1 MRYPLSLSL
10 SKATRHAPH
19 LPNPQTP
26 STMPSVR
33 RLLPFLIALLTLSA
47 CAPQMERIA
56 SAAAPRPKPV
66 WAFMASDIP
75 VDPAFRF
82 GRLANGMRYVI
93 RQNATPR
100 GTAAVRLEIA
110 AGSLDES
117 ESERG
122 YAHFVEHMAFNGST
136 NVPEG
141 EMVKL
146 LERQGLAF
154 GADTN
159 AQTSFERTTY
169 LLDLPRNDPALLGT
183 ALMLMRE
190 TASELNFEP
199 QAVAR
204 ERGVVLAEMRD
215 RNSWQFRNLEDQLA
229 FVNPGAR
236 YTRRLP
242 IGTAG
247 TLNAATAE
255 SLRAFWRRAYVPAKT
270 TLIVVGDFPVDQV
283 EAAITAGFASWQAVP
298 AEPQPSAGPVDP
310 AYRGETDNYIDPA
323 LSERIVA
330 ARHGPWLDEP
340 DTAAQCRENLL
351 RQIGYGIVNRRLQRL
366 ARQADPPFR
375 DAGLGTGDVFKA
387 GRTTNLI
394 VDTVDGKWRRGLIA
408 AASEYRRAMRFGFTA
423 NEIAEQVAN
432 LRTALQDEAASAS
445 TRRHTALVGAI
456 LALLREDTVPAAPE
470 SVLARFEAFAPDIT
484 AKRVLAALKR
494 EAMPLDNPL
503 LRFQGR
509 RTPEGAEPAIRA
521 AWNEATRL
529 SLARERSL
537 ANAAFGYTD
546 FGPAGA
552 VVSDTRDAALGI
564 RQLRFA
570 NGVRLNLKRTDL
582 EKDRVSVQLSIDGGN
597 FLSTRSNP
605 LATEMVSALTAGGLG
620 RHSQDELDSIL
631 AGRTAGLSFSTTPET
646 FVSSAQTT
654 PRDLELQLQLLAAL
668 ISDPGYRPEGET
680 RYRVSINNFFAQLRA
695 TPASALGNT
704 IGSIL
709 SDNDPR
715 FSLQPVEDYRRLTFA
730 KLRTDLA
737 DRMARGAIE
746 LGIVGDVDEDQAIA
760 LVGKTLG
767 ALPPREAD
775 FRAYP
780 DQRQRSFTPDR
791 TPRIVRHTG
800 PADQAML
807 RLTWPTRDDSD
818 PAETIALELLERIV
832 RIELTESLREKLGKA
847 YSPSASSTL
856 SQVWRGYGVFAITAS
871 LDVADVP
878 AARVA
883 VAETLARLRAAPVAA
898 DEFQRAR
905 QPLIE
910 AHDNA
915 LKSNRGWL
923 TLVDR
928 AQTEA
933 DRIERYFKAK
943 DRLLALTAADVQA
956 MAKRYLGAQQGL
968 EVLVLPEGV
977 EAARP

>member
-1 MRYPLSLSL
+1 
-10 SKATRHAPH
+10 
-19 LPNPQTP
+19 
-26 STMPSVR
+26 MPPVR
-33 RLLPFLIALLTLSA
+33 RLIPILLAILSLCA
-47 CAPQMERIA
+47 CAPQLERVS
-56 SAAAPRPKPV
+56 SAATPRPKSV
-66 WAFMASDIP
+66 WAFEASDIP
-75 VDPAFRF
+75 VDPAFKF

-100 GTAAVRLEIA
+100 GTAAVRMEIA

-117 ESERG
+117 EGERG
-122 YAHFVEHMAFNGST
+122 FAHFVEHMAFNGST

-141 EMVKL
+141 EMVRL

-236 YTRRLP
+236 YTLRLP
-242 IGTAG
+242 IGTTG

-270 TLIVVGDFPVDQV
+270 TLIVVGDIPPETV
-283 EAAITAGFASWQAVP
+283 EAGIVARFAGWQPLP

-310 AYRGETDNYIDPA
+310 AYAGKTDIYIDPA
-323 LSERIVA
+323 LSERIAA
-330 ARHGPWLDEP
+330 ARHGSWLDEP
-340 DTAAQCRENLL
+340 DTAAQRRENLL

-366 ARQADPPFR
+366 ARLADPPFR

-394 VDTVDGKWRRGLIA
+394 VDTVDGKWRRGLIT
-408 AASEYRRAMRFGFTA
+408 AASEYHRALRHGFTKA
-423 NEIAEQVAN
+423 EVAEQLAN
-432 LRTALQDEAASAS
+432 IRTSLQNEAASAS
-445 TRRHTALVGAI
+445 TRRHTALVEAV
-456 LALLREDTVPAAPE
+456 LSMLRNDIVPAAPE
-470 SVLARFEAFAPDIT
+470 GVLARFEVFAPLID

-494 EAMPLDNPL
+494 EAVPLDNPL

-509 RTPEGAEPAIRA
+509 RPPDGGEAAVRA
-521 AWNEATRL
+521 AWNEAMRR
-529 SLARERSL
+529 SLARERGL

-546 FGPAGA
+546 FGPAGR
-552 VVSDTRDAALGI
+552 VVSDAREPALGI

-582 EKDRVSVQLSIDGGN
+582 EKDRVSVQLSIDGGDLLN
-597 FLSTRSNP
+597 TRDNP
-605 LATEMVSALTAGGLG
+605 LATEMASAITAGGLG
-620 RHSQDELDSIL
+620 KHSQDELDSIL
-631 AGRTAGLSFSTTPET
+631 AGRTAGLSFSSTPET

-668 ISDPGYRPEGET
+668 VSDPGYRPEGEV

-695 TPASALGNT
+695 TPASALNNT
-704 IGSIL
+704 IGGIL
-709 SDNDPR
+709 SDSDPR
-715 FSLQPVEDYRRLTFA
+715 FTLQPVEAYRQLTFA
-730 KLRTDLA
+730 KLRADLA
-737 DRMARGAIE
+737 DRLARGATEI
-746 LGIVGDVDEDQAIA
+746 GIVGDIDEEQAIA
-760 LVGKTLG
+760 LVGKTFG
-767 ALPPREAD
+767 ALPPRETD

-780 DQRQRSFTPDR
+780 DQRERPFTADRS
-791 TPRIVRHTG
+791 PRIIRHTG
-800 PADQAML
+800 PADQALL
-807 RLTWPTRDDSD
+807 RLTWLTRDDSD

-878 AARVA
+878 AARAA

-928 AQTEA
+928 AQTEP
-933 DRIERYFKAK
+933 DRIERYLKAK
-943 DRLLALTAADVQA
+943 DRLLALTPADVQT
-956 MAKRYLGAQQGL
+956 MAQRYLGAQQRV

-977 EAARP
+977 EPARR